1 MYEEVAVLDAHHD
14 WQRMG
19 PSQVEKVL
27 RKRKDVAG
35 LAGSGSSSTG
45 DPPAAGTKLAERM
58 RKVIRKKF
66 KDARL
71 KTSKG
76 TS

>member
-27 RKRKDVAG
+27 RERKDVVG

-45 DPPAAGTKLAERM
+45 DPPAAGTSSQLAERM
-58 RKVIRKKF
+58 RKVIRKKV
-66 KDARL
+66 
-71 KTSKG
+71 
-76 TS
+76 